1 MRRAARMSDTYVEM
15 AYGDLLSVFARA
27 FAQGMASGSTAA
39 SADNPAFLGN
49 QAMIS
54 AAWEVSCGQSCGQA
68 LAEQEEY
75 FVGWV
80 HGYVVRAE
88 QIEGPPTLW
97 EDAVEGDDP
106 SSPIVSVAGRGSLDD
121 GVSGSQDSPMKQE

>member
-1 MRRAARMSDTYVEM
+1 MADTHAKM
-15 AYGDLLSVFARA
+15 AFGDLLSALA
-27 FAQGMASGSTAA
+27 HAYAQGMASGNMAA

-49 QAMIS
+49 QDMIS

-68 LAEQEEY
+68 PAEQEEY

-88 QIEGPPTLW
+88 QIEGPPALW
-97 EDAVEGDDP
+97 EDAVEGDDL
-106 SSPIVSVAGRGSLDD
+106 SSPIVSGPGRRSLDD
-121 GVSGSQDSPMKQE
+121 GVYGSQDSPIIQE